1 MQPVWSSEVRGKGRE
16 TNVPHLCIGRSSRKR
31 IGKVECLG
39 LNSLG
44 NPQPLLTNGEGG
56 EWGWGENGQTW
67 PERMVWNKSV
77 PGGSD
82 QRLLGCQ
89 VVLGALSNEESG
101 LLNLDLEVMESLF
114 GLAEDRRPTA
124 RF

>member
-1 MQPVWSSEVRGKGRE
+1 MGRE
-16 TNVPHLCIGRSSRKR
+16 GDKVGAKMGRRGQR
-31 IGKVECLG
+31 
-39 LNSLG
+39 
-44 NPQPLLTNGEGG
+44 
-56 EWGWGENGQTW
+56 GWCGT
-67 PERMVWNKSV
+67 RVF

-114 GLAEDRRPTA
+114 GLARGTEGPLQGSEV
-124 RF
+124 